1 MSPRLPPARSL
12 LLGLLLLAA
21 CGGEEA
27 GSPDPASP
35 GDAPAKATADATK
48 AANPTAD
55 GGAEGPAAADDGD
68 VVLDGDAPE
77 SGKEQGK
84 APGKLVPPPPESLTV
99 HGLAS
104 FEVVTIYNE
113 PNLAST
119 KLGYLRFGH
128 RTMVTPKIADQG
140 EGCPKGWYELP
151 AGGYACASKGLTVD
165 AEKEPYMYHPPPR
178 PRIEDPMPYD
188 YGAVARDGTE
198 TWWRPADALERELAA
213 EKFRILQEQQAE
225 AEAAAAATAAA
236 NGEPIKPAKKPAPKK
251 PAAPASDGGAD
262 DGGAADDGAAKDD
275 AAPLPSLTDDD
286 PAEPAEPAAPLTE
299 EELAEQRRR
308 EAEAKAKAEEERLRK
323 EEERKERLAKMGKL
337 PLHPEHPFLERGF
350 IITAALKVSDQG
362 KTWWRTS
369 RGGYLEANKIFKK
382 PRPETVS
389 IGMQLP
395 EGTVAFGFVDDKAAV
410 MKKDEDGS
418 LEFVRSLP
426 RRTFVGGTEEVEIGG
441 RLYVHTTE
449 DTYVRASDLRMAEPQ
464 PLPEGVG
471 ASERWIDVDLSKQL
485 LVAYEGERPVFAT
498 LVSTGRKGT
507 KDEPFETP
515 KGKFRILT
523 KHISSSM
530 DGNTAS
536 DGNYSIQDVP
546 WAMFFDGNYAIHGA
560 FWHNGFGS
568 RRSHGCINLAVGDAR
583 WLFWWVGPEL
593 PEGWHG
599 AAAREGSPGSVVV
612 VR

>member
-1 MSPRLPPARSL
+1 MSPRTPARSL

-27 GSPDPASP
+27 GSPDPSP
-35 GDAPAKATADATK
+35 PSEAPAKAPTDATK
-48 AANPTAD
+48 TPAPAAE

-68 VVLDGDAPE
+68 VVLDGDAPTA
-77 SGKEQGK
+77 KGK
-84 APGKLVPPPPESLTV
+84 APGKLVPPPAESLTV
-99 HGLAS
+99 HALAS

-213 EKFRILQEQQAE
+213 EKFRILQEQLAE

-236 NGEPIKPAKKPAPKK
+236 NGEPVKPVKKPAAPKK
-251 PAAPASDGGAD
+251 PAAD
-262 DGGAADDGAAKDD
+262 DGAGDGAAADDGAPKDD
-275 AAPLPSLTDDD
+275 GAALPSLTDDQLD
-286 PAEPAEPAAPLTE
+286 EPAEPATPPTA

-308 EAEAKAKAEEERLRK
+308 EAEAAAKAEEERLRK

-382 PRPETVS
+382 PRPETVA

-395 EGTVAFGFVDDKAAV
+395 EGTGFPLGFVDEKAAV

-418 LEFVRSLP
+418 LKFVKSLP

-464 PLPEGVG
+464 PRPEGVG
-471 ASERWIDVDLSKQL
+471 EHDRWIDVDLSKQL
-485 LVAYEGERPVFAT
+485 LVAYEGDRPVFAT

-515 KGKFRILT
+515 KGTFRILT

-599 AAAREGSPGSVVV
+599 AAAREGSPGSVVQ